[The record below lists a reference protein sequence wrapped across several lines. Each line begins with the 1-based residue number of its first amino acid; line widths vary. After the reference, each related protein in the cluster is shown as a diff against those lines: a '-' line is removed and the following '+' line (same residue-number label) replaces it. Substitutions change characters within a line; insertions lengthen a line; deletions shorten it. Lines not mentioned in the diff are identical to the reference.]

1 MTDLLDLN
9 ITVLFMTD
17 LLRVKYFNFIYD
29 WFAPDYNDLCIWFV
43 SNLCCYYKYIND
55 WHE

>member
-17 LLRVKYFNFIYD
+17 LLDLNNTVLFMTDLLRVKYYSFIYD
-29 WFAPDYNDLCIWFV
+29 
-43 SNLCCYYKYIND
+43 
-55 WHE
+55 